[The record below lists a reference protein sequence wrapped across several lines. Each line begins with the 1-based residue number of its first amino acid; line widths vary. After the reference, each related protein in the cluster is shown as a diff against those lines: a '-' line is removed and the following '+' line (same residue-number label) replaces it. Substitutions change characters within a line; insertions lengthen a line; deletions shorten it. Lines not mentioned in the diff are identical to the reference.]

1 MKVTLNRL
9 NDDYHFI
16 GQGPNGIPVSIDNKG
31 EATVKGASP
40 MELLLMAIGGCNAID
55 IIYVLKKQRQ
65 IVTSYRVAVEG
76 TRGDFR
82 KAHPF
87 KSAHVSI
94 YLEGPIAHAKALRAA
109 SLSFEQYC
117 SVSMTLAGA
126 VTITYDVYVNGAH
139 VTPDSIAAEQ
149 PQ

>member
-55 IIYVLKKQRQ
+55 II
-65 IVTSYRVAVEG
+65 
-76 TRGDFR
+76 
-82 KAHPF
+82 
-87 KSAHVSI
+87 
-94 YLEGPIAHAKALRAA
+94 
-109 SLSFEQYC
+109 
-117 SVSMTLAGA
+117 
-126 VTITYDVYVNGAH
+126 
-139 VTPDSIAAEQ
+139 
-149 PQ
+149 